1 MLKIVEA
8 HPMDAMYLAPKL
20 RQIDLLEVK
29 AVDHTPYEAL
39 YSGFTMPN
47 SVVYSGLNS
56 KEQVVLMFGCVQ
68 SPDNK
73 DAGCIW
79 MLASDELDELKKDF
93 LKISKYWVD
102 QISSPYKYVFNF
114 VHKTNT
120 KSIRWLRW
128 NGFTVDT
135 DKIYKQGSE
144 DFHLLIK
151 DV

>member
-29 AVDHTPYEAL
+29 SVGHTPYEAL
-39 YSGFTMPN
+39 SLGFNLPN

-56 KEQVVLMFGCVQ
+56 NEQVVLMFGCSQ
-68 SPDNK
+68 APDDK
-73 DAGCIW
+73 DAGVIW
-79 MLASDELDELKKDF
+79 LLASDELDELRKDF
-93 LKISKYWVD
+93 LKLSKHWVE
-102 QISSPYKYVFNF
+102 QVSSPYKYVYNL
-114 VHKTNT
+114 VHKTNK

-135 DKIYKQGSE
+135 DTIYKQGGE

-151 DV
+151 EA